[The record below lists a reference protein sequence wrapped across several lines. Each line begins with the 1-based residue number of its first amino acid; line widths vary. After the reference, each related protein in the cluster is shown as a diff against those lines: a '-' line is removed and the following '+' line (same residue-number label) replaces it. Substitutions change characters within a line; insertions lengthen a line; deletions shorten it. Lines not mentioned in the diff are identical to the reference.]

1 MFLDKVNNLEKK
13 RKNEERKSQKYES
26 QKSGLIFITT
36 AKKRQIKMKI
46 YEYFLTG
53 CLI

>member
-1 MFLDKVNNLEKK
+1 MKKGNL
-13 RKNEERKSQKYES
+13 KNMNES